1 MWKKQKRLLAEIV
14 VGADEESSGGA
25 GEEETKERPLKDV
38 TAVETTLGGAT
49 SREMKM
55 EDVAENQVQAGDVL

>member
-49 SREMKM
+49 SKEVKM
-55 EDVAENQVQAGDVL
+55 EDVAESQVQAGDVL